1 MLEDAAAI
9 RKVVIACGYV
19 DLRKGIDG
27 LSMIIGTD
35 RIRLKKAPCFYSVAG
50 GRTGSR
56 GFSGWGMGSCFSIS
70 VWNPVPYPG
79 PVHRKKRQS

>member
-1 MLEDAAAI
+1 MLEDAASI

-27 LSMIIGTD
+27 LSMII
-35 RIRLKKAPCFYSVAG
+35 RLKKAPCFYSAAD

-56 GFSGWGMGSCFSIS
+56 GFSGWGMASCFSIN
-70 VWNPVPYPG
+70 VWNPAPYPG
-79 PVHRKKRQS
+79 PAPRKKRQS

>member
-27 LSMIIGTD
+27 LSMIIGD
-35 RIRLKKAPCFYSVAG
+35 RYRQNPFEKGTLFLFC
-50 GRTGSR
+50 GRQAVGPDQGASLD
-56 GFSGWGMGSCFSIS
+56 GEW
-70 VWNPVPYPG
+70 VPA
-79 PVHRKKRQS
+79 SL

>member
-27 LSMIIGTD
+27 LSMIIGD
-35 RIRLKKAPCFYSVAG
+35 YKLKV
-50 GRTGSR
+50 
-56 GFSGWGMGSCFSIS
+56 SGTRNG
-70 VWNPVPYPG
+70 
-79 PVHRKKRQS
+79 K